1 MGLSTDDSRL
11 MMEGSVCVGGEGGEL
26 GGGGAEEAGGFIYQ
40 ICSHRLLLKGKSMES
55 VTATLTHP
63 FTDVTP

>member
-1 MGLSTDDSRL
+1 M
-11 MMEGSVCVGGEGGEL
+11 CVGGGGRVGG